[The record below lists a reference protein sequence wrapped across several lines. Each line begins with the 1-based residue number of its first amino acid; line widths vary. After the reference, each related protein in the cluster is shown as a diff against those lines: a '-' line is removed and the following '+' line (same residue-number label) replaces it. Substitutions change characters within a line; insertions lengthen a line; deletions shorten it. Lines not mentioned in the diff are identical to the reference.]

1 MKNNEF
7 VKWGDEQYSYP
18 NQLAAI
24 KRSYRYLVASG
35 TRLTGFIKEL
45 EAIPDVRYKPGPRA
59 SCVLYRAEA
68 VFNLFKSYTA
78 TAKILA
84 ARRIGSLEELV
95 FRMENSE
102 C

>member
-1 MKNNEF
+1 MKTNEF

-18 NQLAAI
+18 NQLGAI
-24 KRSYRYLVASG
+24 KRSYRYLVGSG
-35 TRLTGFIKEL
+35 TGLTGFIKEL
-45 EAIPDVRYKPGPRA
+45 EAIPDVRYKPDPRA

>member
-18 NQLAAI
+18 NQIGAI
-24 KRSYRYLVASG
+24 KRSYRYLVGSG
-35 TRLTGFIKEL
+35 TGLTGFIREL
-45 EAIPDVRYKPGPRA
+45 EAIPGVRYKPGPR
-59 SCVLYRAEA
+59 SGCVLYRSEA
-68 VFNLFKSYTA
+68 VFGLFQSNTA
-78 TAKILA
+78 TAKVLA
-84 ARRIGSLEELV
+84 ARRIMSLEELV